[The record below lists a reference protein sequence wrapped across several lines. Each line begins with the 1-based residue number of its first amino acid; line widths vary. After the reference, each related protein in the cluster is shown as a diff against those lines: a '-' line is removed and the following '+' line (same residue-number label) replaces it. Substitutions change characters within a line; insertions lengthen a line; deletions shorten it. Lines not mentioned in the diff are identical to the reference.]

1 MKLKINQENDK
12 KKVAIKKIRT
22 KLDIK
27 IKWNIINTYG
37 INWKINKVKKAS
49 KAKERAIKRMKIK
62 ININTNWRTQLIF
75 GWADMKIEAMR
86 ENRKRGRK
94 KAH

>member
-27 IKWNIINTYG
+27 IKWNIIPM
-37 INWKINKVKKAS
+37 
-49 KAKERAIKRMKIK
+49 E
-62 ININTNWRTQLIF
+62 
-75 GWADMKIEAMR
+75 
-86 ENRKRGRK
+86 
-94 KAH
+94 